1 MLNNKI
7 THLFFY
13 LTVLMPIILLS
24 QDVFKID
31 GKEIKGKYISVDFS
45 TNRFK
50 FIYEGRDTAVE
61 LPIDNDRLD
70 YIKLESGKYIF
81 KNPKIIAEEKRQAEL
96 RNKAV
101 EDEIRRKKEE
111 KERKKKEEE
120 RKIKA
125 EIKAKCDER
134 RNIKV
139 GIIPFKDDLF
149 TATSWVADTL
159 KGMCYGVDFSMVN
172 TISWFEKNDIN
183 IKDINDFHL
192 SNAQKELN
200 YDIIVYGYVYTKQDA
215 IITGYTPFT
224 GIYITAF
231 YVDEYGL
238 RQYLFV
244 GERILGFY

>member
-13 LTVLMPIILLS
+13 LTVFMPVILLS

-61 LPIDNDRLD
+61 LPIDNNRLD
-70 YIKLESGKYIF
+70 YIKLENGKYIF
-81 KNPKIIAEEKRQAEL
+81 KNPKIIAEEKRQAEQ

-101 EDEIRRKKEE
+101 EDEI
-111 KERKKKEEE
+111 E

-125 EIKAKCDER
+125 EIKAKCDDR
-134 RNIKV
+134 KNIRV
-139 GIIPFKDDLF
+139 GIIPFKDDSF
-149 TATSWVADTL
+149 GATTWVADTL
-159 KGMCYGVDFSMVN
+159 MGMCYGVDLSMVS
-172 TISWFEKNDIN
+172 TIGWFDKNNIDIR
-183 IKDINDFHL
+183 DINDFHL
-192 SNAQKELN
+192 FNAQKELN

-224 GIYITAF
+224 GIYVTAF
-231 YVDEYGL
+231 YLDENGIREYVYD
-238 RQYLFV
+238 RKRV
-244 GERILGFY
+244 MGFY